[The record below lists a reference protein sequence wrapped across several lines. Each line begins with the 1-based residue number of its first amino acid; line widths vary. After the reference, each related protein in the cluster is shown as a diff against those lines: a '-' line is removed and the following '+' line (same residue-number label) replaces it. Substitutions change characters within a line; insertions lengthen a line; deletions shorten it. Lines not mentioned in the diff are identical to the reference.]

1 MSGKR
6 THEASTRRP
15 DHPTTV
21 PRTSGVSWTRKARA
35 AAGADGES
43 APSRESEAAR
53 INSRVLRSPA
63 SWVLEHFGRD
73 TLEAISETAGLRVDD
88 LTHGS
93 HWVDMGSADGFLHEV
108 QALAETEDR
117 YREAC
122 SHRMREGYGPMILML
137 HAATPLLILKIAAKT
152 MHLMAPASKCVV
164 VADERTRIMV
174 RYTSTAPQHE
184 SRAMCISRQATSAAI
199 PTLFGLPAAVLTES
213 ACIANGDDCCEYE
226 VRFYTRTRWFPA
238 LTAAIGGGII
248 AYAFSRAG
256 LSTESSWFAIP
267 LACALLGVVYELR
280 RTFRA
285 NLARGEEIQVAL
297 RELAE
302 QEADAHREIL
312 QLHHRQKE
320 WGRLLEEQVGDR
332 TQQLQDL
339 IERIEVMSAERVTSV
354 RGVSHDLR
362 NPLALLRLNTGYLM
376 GKLSPDDPDLQ
387 QVLADNQNSIDEMD
401 RLLVELVASA
411 KADANW
417 IRVTPAELT
426 VAPLVDQLR
435 RRVRAL
441 SFGKDIRVSVIKH
454 REAPAVIETD
464 LLIFE
469 RIVDNICSNAAK
481 YTESGSVVIDIEGK
495 PGFLTLKV
503 SDTGSGIEEERI
515 RQIFE
520 PDGTGADHRAP
531 RSLGMGLSVVVQ
543 LMAELGGK
551 LEVMSQPGRGTT
563 LWAHFPIELPKSERA
578 VDGPATPVQLADVV
592 TIRPSNTG

>member
-1 MSGKR
+1 
-6 THEASTRRP
+6 
-15 DHPTTV
+15 V
-21 PRTSGVSWTRKARA
+21 A
-35 AAGADGES
+35 AAADGES
-43 APSRESEAAR
+43 TPTSESEVAR
-53 INSRVLRSPA
+53 INARVLRSPA
-63 SWVLEHFGRD
+63 SWVLDHFGRD
-73 TLEAISETAGLRVDD
+73 TLEEVSETASLRIDD

-93 HWVDMGSADGFLHEV
+93 HWVDMGSADIFLHEV
-108 QALAETEDR
+108 QTLAETEER

-122 SHRMREGYGPMILML
+122 SYRMREGYGPIIVML
-137 HAATPLLILKIAAKT
+137 RAATPLLILKMAAKT

-164 VADERTRIMV
+164 VADERTRIAV

-213 ACIANGDDCCEYE
+213 ACIANGDDHCGYE
-226 VRFYTRTRWFPA
+226 VRFYTRPRWFPA
-238 LTAAIGGGII
+238 LVGLVVGAIISYALSRIGSPTAP
-248 AYAFSRAG
+248 
-256 LSTESSWFAIP
+256 SWFAIP
-267 LACALLGVVYELR
+267 LACALLGAVYELR
-280 RTFRA
+280 RTYRA
-285 NLARGEEIQVAL
+285 NLAHGEEIQDAL

-302 QEADAHREIL
+302 QEADAHHEIL

-320 WGRLLEEQVGDR
+320 WGRLLEEHVSDR

-339 IERIEVMSAERVTSV
+339 IARIEVMSAQRVTSV
-354 RGVSHDLR
+354 QGVSHDLR

-376 GKLSPDDPDLQ
+376 HKVSADDPDIQ

-401 RLLVELVASA
+401 RLLVELVTSV

-417 IRVTPAELT
+417 IRITPAELA

-441 SFGKDIRVSVIKH
+441 SFGKDIHVSVVKH
-454 REAPAVIETD
+454 REAPATIETD

-469 RIVDNICSNAAK
+469 RIVDNLCSNAAK
-481 YTESGSVVIDIEGK
+481 YTETGSIVIDIEGK

-503 SDTGSGIEEERI
+503 SDTGRGIEQERI
-515 RQIFE
+515 QQIFE
-520 PDGTGADHRAP
+520 PHGTDADHRAP
-531 RSLGMGLSVVVQ
+531 RSLGLGLSVVVQ

-551 LEVMSQPGRGTT
+551 LEVMSQPGAGTT
-563 LWAHFPIELPKSERA
+563 LWAHFPIESPKPDRA
-578 VDGPATPVQLADVV
+578 VDGRSTPVRMADVV